1 MMYERQAFISRG
13 FNQRGWLFFA
23 GMGEGYV
30 KIEIVE
36 S

>member
-1 MMYERQAFISRG
+1 YERQAFISRG

-23 GMGEGYV
+23 GTAKGYD
-30 KIEIVE
+30 KIKIVE